1 VAVILIEPASPDAR
15 LADLLRD
22 PYRYYADARARAW
35 RAASAEVDAD
45 LDERA
50 EQRLSPNRN
59 QLPHRHIWP

>member
-1 VAVILIEPASPDAR
+1 MILIQSASLDAR

-45 LDERA
+45 LAERA
-50 EQRLSPNRN
+50 EQRLSPTKN
-59 QLPHRHIWP
+59 QSAHWHIWR